1 VRRLPDVS
9 AAGFATWLR
18 RLLLPLE
25 TFSRLVNP
33 GRPIPP
39 ESVRFHGVTDAMV
52 RDMPPF
58 ALVLPQFHRFVG
70 DAVLVAHN
78 AAFDMLAITRGAR
91 GCDLRFDNPVLDTL
105 LISAWLDTD
114 ETAHSLDAIARR
126 LGIEVAARHDPL
138 DDALLTAAIL
148 VRQFERLRQRG
159 IERFGQLAAVTDM
172 AARVRQNQSQF

>member
-1 VRRLPDVS
+1 
-9 AAGFATWLR
+9 LR

-52 RDMPPF
+52 CDMPPF